1 MGTKAVLPTD
11 IEDAALCGPPLI
23 DMAPYSEDAK
33 AMGHRLQPQSPVVST
48 KKSSFRMPSPGGSRR
63 PSCAEQRHEESIRGS
78 IVLQRFGYGL
88 ADISSPTEFQ
98 KAASNLGSLAGG
110 DLASSHRG
118 LERGMISL
126 RLICIGYGELPH
138 RRVETVA

>member
-1 MGTKAVLPTD
+1 
-11 IEDAALCGPPLI
+11 
-23 DMAPYSEDAK
+23 
-33 AMGHRLQPQSPVVST
+33 
-48 KKSSFRMPSPGGSRR
+48 MPSPGDSGR
-63 PSCAEQRHEESIRGS
+63 PSCAQQRHEE